1 MWEYVRLE
9 DDTQVSY
16 SEVREDNTV
25 KVVVERPRD
34 WGFDTAECILPAF
47 NWVSHEGFSEADLKE
62 LDDFVRNNA
71 PLILRF
77 AYEGG
82 RSMPSLFRLGP
93 YIIFFWTG
101 ENGEPVHVHIAVKR
115 PTAEATKIWLTRSG
129 GCKLAHNKGDIPAR
143 DLRDIM
149 QFVSSNHAL
158 ICKRW
163 KETTGGLSFYC

>member
-47 NWVSHEGFSEADLKE
+47 NWVSHEGFSEANLKE

-82 RSMPSLFRLGP
+82 RVYACLFRLG
-93 YIIFFWTG
+93 
-101 ENGEPVHVHIAVKR
+101 HI
-115 PTAEATKIWLTRSG
+115 S
-129 GCKLAHNKGDIPAR
+129 
-143 DLRDIM
+143 
-149 QFVSSNHAL
+149 
-158 ICKRW
+158 
-163 KETTGGLSFYC
+163 LSFVRAHLYFGHVQRGAAYIAFEQTGA